1 MASQSPKLL
10 NGLQKAELKVLL
22 RNRNSL
28 VSGNNDKL
36 RERLRTLIGKS
47 VEEPDSFDFREEL
60 SSIELPT
67 KPQPS
72 KKNEPRSRI
81 DFTPEQKLKIVQFVR
96 DEHEILYGEFSG
108 SLPKHAQQ
116 KKWIDFLLFAQEYV
130 FYFFIDICKKPKTL
144 KIFIE
149 FQCTSWNK

>member
-1 MASQSPKLL
+1 MASQSPKLIKV
-10 NGLQKAELKVLL
+10 LQKPELKALL
-22 RNRNSL
+22 RNRDAKI
-28 VSGNNDKL
+28 SGNLDLL
-36 RERLRTLIGKS
+36 RSRLRTLIAHS
-47 VEEPDSFDFREEL
+47 VEDPDSFDFREEL
-60 SSIELPT
+60 SSLESPT

-130 FYFFIDICKKPKTL
+130 FYFFIDICKKPKPL
-144 KIFIE
+144 NIFIE